1 MYCGNSC
8 FDFYDG
14 DIKMNEL
21 QKQMLDLLY
30 SKRSEVIAESEPD
43 EFDCLVGL
51 IEDGTIGSFAELAEY
66 GVEK

>member
-1 MYCGNSC
+1 
-8 FDFYDG
+8 
-14 DIKMNEL
+14 MNEL
-21 QKQMLDLLY
+21 QKQMLDLLN

-66 GVEK
+66 GVEE

>member
-1 MYCGNSC
+1 MR
-8 FDFYDG
+8 DQ
-14 DIKMNEL
+14 L
-21 QKQMLDLLY
+21 LDLLY

-66 GVEK
+66 GVEE